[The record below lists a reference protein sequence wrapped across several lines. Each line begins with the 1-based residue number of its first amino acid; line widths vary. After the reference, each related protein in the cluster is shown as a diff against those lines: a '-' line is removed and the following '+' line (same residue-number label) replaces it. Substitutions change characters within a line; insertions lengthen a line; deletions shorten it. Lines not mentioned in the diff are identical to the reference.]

1 MTFSKWENCPNA
13 ISCEYDFVVPHFVMI
28 ELFKYKEKI
37 ISLTK
42 KNEIEVLEIIY
53 HLLLQV
59 SFYNEKDLS
68 LTSRQAAYDLCKD
81 IDLKDAVFVALSIEL
96 NAPIWT
102 GDQKL
107 KKGLITKGFTN
118 FFED

>member
-1 MTFSKWENCPNA
+1 
-13 ISCEYDFVVPHFVMI
+13 MI

-37 ISLTK
+37 ISLTNK
-42 KNEIEVLEIIY
+42 TEIEVLEILY

-68 LTSRQAAYDLCKD
+68 LHSRQTSYDLCKD
-81 IDLKDAVFVALSIEL
+81 IDPKDAVFVALSLEL
-96 NAPIWT
+96 DAPIWT

-107 KKGLITKGFTN
+107 KRGLTAKGFTN